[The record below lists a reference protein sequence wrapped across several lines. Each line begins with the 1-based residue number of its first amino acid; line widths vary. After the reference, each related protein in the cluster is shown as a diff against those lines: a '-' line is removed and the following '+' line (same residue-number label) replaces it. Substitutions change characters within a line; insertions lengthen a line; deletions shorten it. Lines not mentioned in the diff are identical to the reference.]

1 MIQDITESEAKSL
14 VGETCRHLYGKL
26 VEVTAINSVG
36 EGYREFRAVFRY
48 LDESP
53 DGCIGMGECPVDSL
67 MPTTDRHKRL
77 LEIWRDR
84 VNYDA

>member
-1 MIQDITESEAKSL
+1 MIQDITEPEAKSL
-14 VGETCRHLYGKL
+14 VGETARHLNGKL
-26 VEVTAINSVG
+26 VEVTAINSMA

-48 LDESP
+48 LNEPP

-67 MPTTDRHKRL
+67 IPTTDRHEHL
-77 LEIWRDR
+77 VEIWRDR